1 MSENSA
7 LSALLR
13 RRAEYLCY
21 RFAQPPKCELVHT
34 LPFQAIFF
42 RSRHQPRRPPLAK
55 IKPGSPVPTLGMGT
69 ATRPPGIVLVEPAK
83 PYPLELV
90 SRDSKCTFQVPTRL
104 GSGHCGLQGLP
115 AREKAVGRWQNSA
128 PRDSQ
133 NGIMEY
139 GRSSRSV

>member
-69 ATRPPGIVLVEPAK
+69 ATRPPGIVLVELRSLTGFQGQQMYISGTNALRFWSLRPPRFASARKSRWALAEFSAARFAK
-83 PYPLELV
+83 RHY
-90 SRDSKCTFQVPTRL
+90 
-104 GSGHCGLQGLP
+104 
-115 AREKAVGRWQNSA
+115 
-128 PRDSQ
+128 
-133 NGIMEY
+133 GIWE
-139 GRSSRSV
+139 VL